1 MPAIRRS
8 AILEILVRAVMRA
21 ARYLVRDFGEVEQ
34 LQVSV
39 KGPGDFVSIADRRAE
54 QEIREELSKARPDYG
69 FLLEEA
75 GPVAGKSPHN
85 RFIVDPLDGTTN
97 FLHGLPHWAISI
109 ALEQHGEITAG
120 IVFDPLRNE
129 LFSAERGHGAYVND
143 RRLRGSR
150 RSDMRMA
157 LIGCGLPIQNW
168 KARELGFARQ
178 MDRVADECGGLRR
191 LGVASLDLA
200 YVAAGRQDG
209 YWEHGTKIWDIAAG
223 ILLVREAGGRIG
235 RLEGDEALFEE
246 GTVVAGNPEIY
257 DKLRSAL
264 LEATPV
270 RSERTLAAT

>member
-1 MPAIRRS
+1 MRSGARRS
-8 AILEILVRAVMRA
+8 AAIEILCRA
-21 ARYLVRDFGEVEQ
+21 AFRAAKRLVRDFGEVEQ

-69 FLLEEA
+69 FLLEE
-75 GPVAGKSPHN
+75 GGTVEGRSPHN

-109 ALEQHGEITAG
+109 ALEQHGELTAG

-129 LFSAERGHGAYVND
+129 LFSAERGHGAYLND
-143 RRLRGSR
+143 RRLRVSKRG
-150 RSDMRMA
+150 DMRMA

-168 KARELGFARQ
+168 KGRELGFTRQ
-178 MDRVADECGGLRR
+178 MDKVADECGGLRR
-191 LGVASLDLA
+191 LGVASLDMA

-223 ILLVREAGGRIG
+223 VLLVREAGGRVG
-235 RLEGDEALFEE
+235 RLEGDDELFAE

-257 DKLRSAL
+257 DRLRGIL
-264 LEATPV
+264 QEATPA
-270 RSERTLAAT
+270 S